1 MDLILGIIKDVMQ
14 IGIHFLNQPLIKDCV
29 KNVAGSMTCVFA
41 MVEFYTIC
49 QIVKGR
55 EISIIVDPHTPK
67 WVQAFYKATL
77 ISAKIS
83 LILSAIVSRPGT
95 FVISTLIHSI
105 FSTAQ
110 LETVFGPNTIFNINP
125 WHPRHIISLVALAL
139 AFPILIQSFFQGMKW
154 IYKKTRRYLSQ
165 RVIQAPQASQ
175 ISTKVKLVALFNTL
189 TGRPV
194 LHVGNQLAQL
204 FLHCI

>member
-14 IGIHFLNQPLIKDCV
+14 IGIHFLNQPLIKDWV

-41 MVEFYTIC
+41 FIEFYTIC
-49 QIVKGR
+49 QIIKGR
-55 EISIIVDPHTPK
+55 EISITLNPHAPK
-67 WVQAFYKATL
+67 WMQTLYKTMI

-110 LETVFGPNTIFNINP
+110 LETIFGPNTIFDINP
-125 WHPRHIISLVALAL
+125 WHPRHIISLVSLVL
-139 AFPILIQSFFQGMKW
+139 AFPVLAQSFFQGIRW
-154 IYKKTRRYLSQ
+154 GYKKTRHYLNQ
-165 RVIQAPQASQ
+165 RTIQLPQPNR
-175 ISTKVKLVALFNTL
+175 IYTKVKLIALFNTL

-194 LHVGNQLAQL
+194 LHVGNQLAQFL
-204 FLHCI
+204 LHCI